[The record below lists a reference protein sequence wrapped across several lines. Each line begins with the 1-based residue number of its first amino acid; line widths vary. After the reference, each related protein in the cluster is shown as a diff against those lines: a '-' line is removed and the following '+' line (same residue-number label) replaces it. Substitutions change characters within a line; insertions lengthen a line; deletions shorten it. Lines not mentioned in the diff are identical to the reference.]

1 MTIITTQKQKFINY
15 IMQGGKKHLARNL
28 LDEAFVLIKERGN
41 KDPEAIMEKAFEN
54 VMPRVEVRPKRIG
67 GAIFQV
73 PGDVLPKRQFF
84 LASKWI
90 KESAQSKKG
99 TPFAEALATEFIEA
113 SQETGNA
120 FKKKLD
126 VYKNADANKVNARF
140 ARTANSN
147 QNN

>member
-1 MTIITTQKQKFINY
+1 MTIITQKQKFINY

-28 LDEAFVLIKERGN
+28 LDDAFTIIKERGN

-54 VMPRVEVRPKRIG
+54 IMPRVEVRPKRIG

-99 TPFAEALATEFIEA
+99 TPFAEALATELIEA
-113 SQETGNA
+113 SQETGTA

-126 VYKNADANKVNARF
+126 VYKNAEANKVNARF
-140 ARTANSN
+140 SRPTNNNQSN
-147 QNN
+147 

>member
-1 MTIITTQKQKFINY
+1 MINLQKSKFINY
-15 IMQGGKKHLARNL
+15 IMQGGKKHTAQKLLADAL
-28 LDEAFVLIKERGN
+28 LIVKEKGN
-41 KDPEAIMEKAFEN
+41 KDPDALLAKAFEN
-54 VMPRVEVRPKRIG
+54 IMPRVEVRPKRIG

-90 KESAQSKKG
+90 KESAQGKKG
-99 TPFAEALATEFIEA
+99 TPFAEALATEIIEA

-126 VYKNADANKVNARF
+126 VYKNAEANKVNARF
-140 ARTANSN
+140 ARTANNN

>member
-1 MTIITTQKQKFINY
+1 MILTQKQKFTNY
-15 IMQGGKKHLARNL
+15 IMQGGKKHLARTL
-28 LDEAFVLIKERGN
+28 LDEAFAIIKERGN
-41 KDPEAIMEKAFEN
+41 KDPDALMEKAFEN
-54 VMPRVEVRPKRIG
+54 IMPRVEVRPKRIG

-99 TPFAEALATEFIEA
+99 TPFAQALATELIEA

-126 VYKNADANKVNARF
+126 VYKNAEANKVNARF

>member
-1 MTIITTQKQKFINY
+1 MILTQKQKFVNY
-15 IMQGGKKHLARNL
+15 IMQGGKKHLARNPL
-28 LDEAFVLIKERGN
+28 EEALVVIKERGN
-41 KDPEAIMEKAFEN
+41 KDPDAILEKAFEN
-54 VMPRVEVRPKRIG
+54 IMPRVEVRPKRIG

-99 TPFAEALATEFIEA
+99 TPFAQALATEFIEA

-126 VYKNADANKVNARF
+126 VYKNAEANKVNARF

>member
-1 MTIITTQKQKFINY
+1 MITQKQKFINY

-28 LDEAFVLIKERGN
+28 LEDALEIVRERGN
-41 KDPEAIMEKAFEN
+41 KDPDAVMDKAFEN
-54 VMPRVEVRPKRIG
+54 IMPRVEVRPKRVG

-90 KESAQSKKG
+90 KESAQSRKG
-99 TPFAEALATEFIEA
+99 IPFAQALATELIEA

-126 VYKNADANKVNARF
+126 VYKNAEANKVNARF
-140 ARTANSN
+140 ARTPNSN

>member
-1 MTIITTQKQKFINY
+1 MITQKQKFINY

-28 LDEAFVLIKERGN
+28 LEDALGIVRERGN
-41 KDPEAIMEKAFEN
+41 KDPEAIMDKAFEN
-54 VMPRVEVRPKRIG
+54 IMPRVEVRPKRIG

-73 PGDVLPKRQFF
+73 PGDVMPKRQFF

-90 KESAQSKKG
+90 KESAQSRKG
-99 TPFAEALATEFIEA
+99 TPFAQALATEFIEA

-126 VYKNADANKVNARF
+126 VYKNAEANKVNARF
-140 ARTANSN
+140 ARTSN
-147 QNN
+147 NNNN

>member
-1 MTIITTQKQKFINY
+1 MFTQKQKFTNY
-15 IMQGGKKHLARNL
+15 IMQRGKKHLARNL
-28 LDEAFVLIKERGN
+28 LDSALQIVKDRGN
-41 KDPEAIMEKAFEN
+41 KDPEALMEKAFEN

-73 PGDVLPKRQFF
+73 PGDVTPNRQFF

-90 KESAQSKKG
+90 KESAQGRKG

-113 SQETGNA
+113 ANETGNA

-126 VYKNADANKVNARF
+126 VYKNAEANKVNARF
-140 ARTANSN
+140 AKTATT
-147 QNN
+147 QAA

>member
-1 MTIITTQKQKFINY
+1 MITQKQKFINY

-28 LDEAFVLIKERGN
+28 LDDALQIVREKGN
-41 KDPEAIMEKAFEN
+41 KDPDAIMDKAFEN
-54 VMPRVEVRPKRIG
+54 IMPRVEVRPKRIG

-73 PGDVLPKRQFF
+73 PGDVMPKRQFF

-90 KESAQSKKG
+90 KESAQARKG
-99 TPFAEALATEFIEA
+99 IPFAQALATEFIEA

-126 VYKNADANKVNARF
+126 VYKNAEANKVNARF
-140 ARTANSN
+140 SRT
-147 QNN
+147 NNNNN

>member
-1 MTIITTQKQKFINY
+1 MITQKQKFINY
-15 IMQGGKKHLARNL
+15 IIQGGKKHLARNL
-28 LDEAFVLIKERGN
+28 LEDALTSVRERGN
-41 KDPEAIMEKAFEN
+41 KDPDAIMDKAFEN
-54 VMPRVEVRPKRIG
+54 IMPRVEVRPKRIG

-90 KESAQSKKG
+90 KESAQSRKG
-99 TPFAEALATEFIEA
+99 IPFAQALATELIEA

-126 VYKNADANKVNARF
+126 VYKNAEANKVNARF
-140 ARTANSN
+140 ARTSN
-147 QNN
+147 NNNN

>member
-1 MTIITTQKQKFINY
+1 MITQKQKFINY

-28 LDEAFVLIKERGN
+28 LEDALVIVKERGN

-54 VMPRVEVRPKRIG
+54 VMPRIEVRPKRIG

-90 KESAQSKKG
+90 KESAQGKKG
-99 TPFAEALATEFIEA
+99 TPFAQALATEFIEA
-113 SQETGNA
+113 AQETGNA
-120 FKKKLD
+120 FKKKMD

-147 QNN
+147 QSN

>member
-1 MTIITTQKQKFINY
+1 MITQKQKFINY

-28 LDEAFVLIKERGN
+28 LEDALDIVRERGN
-41 KDPEAIMEKAFEN
+41 KDPDAIMDKAFEN
-54 VMPRVEVRPKRIG
+54 IMPRVEVRPKRIG

-90 KESAQSKKG
+90 KESAQARKG
-99 TPFAEALATEFIEA
+99 IPFAQALATELIEA

-126 VYKNADANKVNARF
+126 VYKNAEANKVNARF

>member
-1 MTIITTQKQKFINY
+1 MITQKQKFINY

-28 LDEAFVLIKERGN
+28 LDDAFAIIKERGN
-41 KDPEAIMEKAFEN
+41 KDPDAIMDKAFEN

-67 GAIFQV
+67 GSIFQV
-73 PGDVLPKRQFF
+73 PGDVMPKRQFF

-90 KESAQSKKG
+90 KESAQSRKG
-99 TPFAEALATEFIEA
+99 TPFAQALATELIEA

-126 VYKNADANKVNARF
+126 VYKNAEANKVNARF
-140 ARTANSN
+140 ART
-147 QNN
+147 NNNNNNN

>member
-28 LDEAFVLIKERGN
+28 LDEAFSIIKERGN
-41 KDPEAIMEKAFEN
+41 KDPEALMEKAFEN
-54 VMPRVEVRPKRIG
+54 IMPRVEVRPKRIG

-99 TPFAEALATEFIEA
+99 TPFAQALATEFIEA
-113 SQETGNA
+113 SQATGNA

-126 VYKNADANKVNARF
+126 VYKNAEANKVNARF

>member
-1 MTIITTQKQKFINY
+1 MITQKQKFINY

-28 LDEAFVLIKERGN
+28 LEDALDIVRERGN
-41 KDPEAIMEKAFEN
+41 KDPDAIMDKAFEN
-54 VMPRVEVRPKRIG
+54 IMPRVEVRPKRIG

-90 KESAQSKKG
+90 KESAQSRKG
-99 TPFAEALATEFIEA
+99 IPFAQALATELIEA

-126 VYKNADANKVNARF
+126 VYKNAEANKVNARF

>member
-1 MTIITTQKQKFINY
+1 MINLQKNKFTNY
-15 IMQGGKKHLARNL
+15 IMQGGKKHTAQKLLADA
-28 LDEAFVLIKERGN
+28 LDIVKEKGN
-41 KDPEAIMEKAFEN
+41 KDPDALLAKAFEN
-54 VMPRVEVRPKRIG
+54 IMPRVEVRPKRIG

-99 TPFAEALATEFIEA
+99 TPFAEALATEIIEA

-120 FKKKLD
+120 YKKKLD

-140 ARTANSN
+140 ARTAN

>member
-1 MTIITTQKQKFINY
+1 MILTHLQKFTNY
-15 IMQGGKKHLARNL
+15 IMQGGKKHLARDL
-28 LDEAFVLIKERGN
+28 LNDALKIIKERGN
-41 KDPEAIMEKAFEN
+41 KDPEALVEKAFEN
-54 VMPRVEVRPKRIG
+54 IMPRVEVRPKRIG

-90 KESAQSKKG
+90 RESAQSKKG
-99 TPFAEALATEFIEA
+99 TPFAQALATEFIEA

>member
-1 MTIITTQKQKFINY
+1 MITQKQKFINY

-28 LDEAFVLIKERGN
+28 LEDALGIVREKGN
-41 KDPEAIMEKAFEN
+41 KDPDAIMDKAFEN
-54 VMPRVEVRPKRIG
+54 IMPRVEVRPKRIG

-73 PGDVLPKRQFF
+73 PGDVMPKRQFF

-90 KESAQSKKG
+90 KESAQARKG
-99 TPFAEALATEFIEA
+99 IPFAQALATEFIEA

-126 VYKNADANKVNARF
+126 VYKNAEANKVNARF
-140 ARTANSN
+140 SRT
-147 QNN
+147 NNNTNN

>member
-1 MTIITTQKQKFINY
+1 MITTQKQKFINY

-28 LDEAFVLIKERGN
+28 LDDAFAIIKDRGN
-41 KDPEAIMEKAFEN
+41 KDPQAIMEKAFEN

-99 TPFAEALATEFIEA
+99 TPFAQALATEFIEA

-126 VYKNADANKVNARF
+126 VYKNAEANKVNARF

>member
-1 MTIITTQKQKFINY
+1 MILTQKQKFVNY

-28 LDEAFVLIKERGN
+28 IDASLKIIKEKGN
-41 KDPEAIMEKAFEN
+41 KDPDAVMEKAFEN

-99 TPFAEALATEFIEA
+99 TPFAQALATEFIEA

-126 VYKNADANKVNARF
+126 VYKNAEANKVNARF

>member
-1 MTIITTQKQKFINY
+1 MIQTHLQKFTNY

-28 LDEAFVLIKERGN
+28 LGEAFKIMKERGN
-41 KDPEAIMEKAFEN
+41 KEPEAVMEKAFEN

-90 KESAQSKKG
+90 RESAQAKKG

-126 VYKNADANKVNARF
+126 VYKNAEANKVNARF

>member
-1 MTIITTQKQKFINY
+1 MITQKQKFINY

-28 LDEAFVLIKERGN
+28 LEDALQIVREKGN
-41 KDPEAIMEKAFEN
+41 KDADAIMDKAFEN
-54 VMPRVEVRPKRIG
+54 IMPRVEVRPKRIG

-73 PGDVLPKRQFF
+73 PGDVMPKRQFF

-90 KESAQSKKG
+90 KESAQSRKG
-99 TPFAEALATEFIEA
+99 IPFAQALATEFIEA

-126 VYKNADANKVNARF
+126 VYKNAEANKVNARF
-140 ARTANSN
+140 SRTSN
-147 QNN
+147 TNN

>member
-1 MTIITTQKQKFINY
+1 MITQKQKFINY

-28 LDEAFVLIKERGN
+28 LEDALTIVRERGN
-41 KDPEAIMEKAFEN
+41 KDPDAIMDKAFEN
-54 VMPRVEVRPKRIG
+54 IMPRVEVRPKRIG

-90 KESAQSKKG
+90 KESAQSRKG
-99 TPFAEALATEFIEA
+99 IPFAQALATELIEA

-126 VYKNADANKVNARF
+126 VYKNAEANKVNARF
-140 ARTANSN
+140 ARTSN
-147 QNN
+147 NNNN

>member
-28 LDEAFVLIKERGN
+28 LDEALSIVKERGN
-41 KDPEAIMEKAFEN
+41 KDPEALMEKAFEN
-54 VMPRVEVRPKRIG
+54 IMPRVEVRPKRIG

-126 VYKNADANKVNARF
+126 VYKNAEANKVNARF
-140 ARTANSN
+140 ARTANAN